1 MLRRYSYSDRMRYY
15 WPDPE
20 VARGAGAAAGQPL
33 RRRTIPLPLLS
44 QHLPAQYERVR
55 DGQLDAT
62 PEALVLDHVKDV
74 LRTYAAAC
82 TTGPTAEET
91 SR

>member
-1 MLRRYSYSDRMRYY
+1 MRYY

-20 VARGAGAAAGQPL
+20 VHAAQERLLANLSGVV
-33 RRRTIPLPLLS
+33 IPLPLLS

-55 DGQLDAT
+55 DGQIDAA
-62 PEALVLDHVKDV
+62 PDRLALDHVKDV

-82 TTGPTAEET
+82 TTGPTSEET
-91 SR
+91 RQ

>member
-1 MLRRYSYSDRMRYY
+1 
-15 WPDPE
+15 
-20 VARGAGAAAGQPL
+20 VVV
-33 RRRTIPLPLLS
+33 PLPLLS

-55 DGQLDAT
+55 DGQVEAA

-82 TTGPTAEET
+82 KTGPTYEET
-91 SR
+91 SP